1 MRRLKRPELVAE
13 AKRRNREQL
22 AALGLQIRS
31 SRERRGLT
39 QRGLGE
45 RIGLSQSG
53 LSKIERGLGGSFS
66 VDTWQ
71 RLGLALDRPLQL
83 ELLRDPRADPAD
95 AGHLAIQELV
105 LRAAAAAGWRA
116 MPELPTRP
124 GRSWRSGDVVL
135 RSEIPRALVLVEC
148 VNVLGD
154 VGAAARSFDRKLI
167 DLEELGVTLGHGQ
180 PYRTAGCWVVRA
192 SRSNRELLR
201 RYPSLFSAR
210 FPGSSLAWLRALAAG
225 GPPPQG
231 PGLVWSD
238 ATASRLLA
246 WRRG

>member
-13 AKRRNREQL
+13 AKRRNREQH
-22 AALGLQIRS
+22 AALALEIRS
-31 SRERRGLT
+31 SRQKRWLT

-45 RIGLSQSG
+45 RVGLSQSA

-66 VDTWQ
+66 LDTWQ

-83 ELLRDPRADPAD
+83 ELRRDPRADPAD

-105 LRAAAAAGWRA
+105 LRAAAAAGWRV

-124 GRSWRSGDVVL
+124 GTSWRSGDVVIRSEVL
-135 RSEIPRALVLVEC
+135 RSLVLVEC

-154 VGAAARSFDRKLI
+154 VGAAARSFDRKLT
-167 DLEELGVTLGHGQ
+167 DLEEMGVALGHGQ
-180 PYRTAGCWVVRA
+180 PYRTAGCWVIRA
-192 SRSNRELLR
+192 SRSNRELLT

-210 FPGSSLAWLRALAAG
+210 FPGSSLAWLRTLAAG
-225 GPPPQG
+225 KPPPQG
-231 PGLVWSD
+231 PGLLWSD
-238 ATASRLLA
+238 VGARRLVT

>member
-22 AALGLQIRS
+22 AALAHEIRS

-39 QRGLGE
+39 QRRLGE
-45 RIGLSQSG
+45 RVGLSQSA

-66 VDTWQ
+66 LETWQ
-71 RLGLALDRPLQL
+71 RPALALDRPLRF
-83 ELLRDPRADPAD
+83 ELPRDPRADPAD

-105 LRAAAAAGWRA
+105 LRVASEAGWTVL
-116 MPELPTRP
+116 PELPTRP
-124 GRSWRSGDVVL
+124 GASWRSGDVVL
-135 RSEIPRALVLVEC
+135 RSEVLRALVLVEC

-167 DLEELGVTLGHGQ
+167 DLEELGVGLGHGQ
-180 PYRTAGCWVVRA
+180 PYRTAGCWVIRA

-201 RYPSLFSAR
+201 RYPSLFGAR
-210 FPGSSLAWLRALAAG
+210 FPGSSLGWLQALAAG
-225 GPPPQG
+225 KPPPLG

-238 ATASRLLA
+238 GRATRLVV